1 MYLVK
6 YAVEG
11 FQGEHTSGPYPK
23 EEARFHRDDIAGF
36 EGVRY
41 AIIVS
46 MEEHLAAKIAEVC
59 ND

>member
-6 YAVEG
+6 YKVEG
-11 FQGEHTSGPYPK
+11 FPGEHTAGPYP
-23 EEARFHRDDIAGF
+23 EVEAQFHRDDIAGF

-46 MEEHLAAKIAEVC
+46 MEEHLKAKIAEVC
-59 ND
+59 R